1 MLGAVEFSLG
11 ILVYVL
17 SCDVC
22 LCGFEGVVVL
32 GSVVVVGAASGI
44 VVVVGEVSGLGVLVV
59 SVIFG
64 LFVVLDDVL
73 NVVVVAVVL
82 VVVVLGS
89 ELAVVLEDVLS

>member
-32 GSVVVVGAASGI
+32 GAVVFLGI
-44 VVVVGEVSGLGVLVV
+44 VVVVSAVSGLGVLPC
-59 SVIFG
+59 G
-64 LFVVLDDVL
+64 LGNL
-73 NVVVVAVVL
+73 
-82 VVVVLGS
+82 
-89 ELAVVLEDVLS
+89 